1 MTLGLYIRY
10 KIRLR
15 KIYAKLARESQKY
28 KIRILQDSNITISK
42 NNYVLYCSMGDIV
55 GRGAVIVFKNF
66 LVRREKSISLWES
79 AFSLLRQKYIL
90 EIKI

>member
-28 KIRILQDSNITISK
+28 KTNPKIITFYTVRS
-42 NNYVLYCSMGDIV
+42 LGDIV
-55 GRGAVIVFKNF
+55 GRGAVIAFKNF
-66 LVRREKSISLWES
+66 LV
-79 AFSLLRQKYIL
+79 
-90 EIKI
+90 